1 MRGHQE
7 FIHRAGRQIIA
18 VGLASHPTRANTFE
32 EIAEM
37 SKQHGMEMFQKK
49 DETHLKAMNLK
60 TAVSRFQLRD
70 LGGIDEVEEAR
81 YQRGYA

>member
-37 SKQHGMEMFQKK
+37 SKQHGMEMFQIK
-49 DETHLKAMNLK
+49 DETHLKAMNAMQELMK
-60 TAVSRFQLRD
+60 EPKAMKAWFENKKKEFDALP
-70 LGGIDEVEEAR
+70 EK
-81 YQRGYA
+81 